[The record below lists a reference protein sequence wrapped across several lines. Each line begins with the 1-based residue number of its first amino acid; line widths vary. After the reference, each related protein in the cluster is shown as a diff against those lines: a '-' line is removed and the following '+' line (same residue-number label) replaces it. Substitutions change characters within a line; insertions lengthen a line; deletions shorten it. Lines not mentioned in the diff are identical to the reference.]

1 MITDKSLVQTL
12 ALLIEVVRRRH
23 VAYDPCA
30 KPFDDAERS
39 GEGSA
44 EAVVVDGR
52 CGLQSDRG
60 RVVRGWVEA
69 IRVAVVHLGAVVVQ
83 QKLKKLNFTKKLNY
97 KFT

>member
-1 MITDKSLVQTL
+1 MQTL
-12 ALLIEVVRRRH
+12 ALLIEVVCRRH
-23 VAYDPCA
+23 ESHDPRA
-30 KPFDDAERS
+30 KLFDDVERS
-39 GEGSA
+39 SEGSA

-52 CGLQSDRG
+52 CGLEPDRG
-60 RVVRGWVEA
+60 RVVGGRVKA